1 MTQADRWLLPD
12 GIEEILPP
20 QAQRVEYL
28 RRHLIDVLNNWGY
41 DFVMPPAL
49 EYLESLLTGAGK
61 NLDLRTFKVTDQLSG
76 RLMGLSADAT
86 PQVARI
92 DAHSLAPEGVSRLS
106 YCRTVFHTKAQSLLA
121 SRTPT
126 QIGAELYGAENVE
139 ADIEII
145 SLMLTALAAAKI
157 QAVHLDI
164 GHVGVF
170 NALVAAAD
178 INEQQ
183 QTELFNLLKLKCRG
197 DIELWAEKNIQ
208 SETVIKALHT
218 FVRLQG
224 NVSDLLEGLES
235 LSILVPAAAAAIA
248 DVQKVVEQINKR
260 FATTPINIDLTEL
273 RGYHYHSGLV
283 FAAYVPGFGDAIA
296 KGGRYDDA
304 GAAFGRKRAA
314 TGFSADLKVLT
325 RFGEF
330 SIGQKQTWLAPS
342 DPDPAL
348 WLEIEKLRASG
359 QRVITDLNGQASQ
372 KVDGFLKQI
381 NGQWQLVK
389 A

>member
-1 MTQADRWLLPD
+1 MF
-12 GIEEILPP
+12 I
-20 QAQRVEYL
+20 
-28 RRHLIDVLNNWGY
+28 
-41 DFVMPPAL
+41 
-49 EYLESLLTGAGK
+49 
-61 NLDLRTFKVTDQLSG
+61 
-76 RLMGLSADAT
+76 
-86 PQVARI
+86 
-92 DAHSLAPEGVSRLS
+92 GVSGKRLLICS
-106 YCRTVFHTKAQSLLA
+106 A
-121 SRTPT
+121 
-126 QIGAELYGAENVE
+126 
-139 ADIEII
+139 
-145 SLMLTALAAAKI
+145 
-157 QAVHLDI
+157 
-164 GHVGVF
+164 
-170 NALVAAAD
+170 
-178 INEQQ
+178 
-183 QTELFNLLKLKCRG
+183 
-197 DIELWAEKNIQ
+197 
-208 SETVIKALHT
+208 T
-218 FVRLQG
+218 FCT
-224 NVSDLLEGLES
+224 S
-235 LSILVPAAAAAIA
+235 AMAAAIA
-248 DVQKVVEQINKR
+248 DVQKVAEQINKR
-260 FATTPINIDLTEL
+260 FPDTPINIDLTEL